1 MARLSIFKKLGYCPQ
16 FGGLFPRGVSLKAH
30 LALYGRLKG
39 VPEAELAA
47 HVARVMR
54 EFGVE
59 EHANKW
65 TMKLSGGTRRK
76 LMAAIALACEPRV
89 CFLDE
94 PTTGVDVGTRQFL
107 WERIRAKGRRGCAL
121 ILTTHYMEE
130 ADALAQRVGIMVN
143 GKLKVL
149 GSPQHLKSTHG
160 GGYRIELKGPAATAE
175 QATALVH
182 SLFPDCA
189 QLDLRGG
196 YQVFEVGKEKVGA
209 PGGTRDAL
217 FALGPVFSA
226 LDQAK
231 ADLGIESYT
240 LSQTTLE
247 QVFLNISSEQ
257 LDDTAGPVVVEATA
271 TEAKP
276 RVVATATAQ

>member
-1 MARLSIFKKLGYCPQ
+1 M
-16 FGGLFPRGVSLKAH
+16 
-30 LALYGRLKG
+30 
-39 VPEAELAA
+39 
-47 HVARVMR
+47 
-54 EFGVE
+54 
-59 EHANKW
+59 
-65 TMKLSGGTRRK
+65 
-76 LMAAIALACEPRV
+76 
-89 CFLDE
+89 
-94 PTTGVDVGTRQFL
+94 
-107 WERIRAKGRRGCAL
+107 
-121 ILTTHYMEE
+121 
-130 ADALAQRVGIMVN
+130 
-143 GKLKVL
+143 
-149 GSPQHLKSTHG
+149 
-160 GGYRIELKGPAATAE
+160 
-175 QATALVH
+175 H

-257 LDDTAGPVVVEATA
+257 VDDTAAPSS
-271 TEAKP
+271 P
-276 RVVATATAQ
+276 RRRRPPRRSRASSRRRRRRRRHNEPGVGGSLCIQ

>member
-1 MARLSIFKKLGYCPQ
+1 MCIRDS
-16 FGGLFPRGVSLKAH
+16 
-30 LALYGRLKG
+30 
-39 VPEAELAA
+39 
-47 HVARVMR
+47 
-54 EFGVE
+54 
-59 EHANKW
+59 
-65 TMKLSGGTRRK
+65 
-76 LMAAIALACEPRV
+76 
-89 CFLDE
+89 
-94 PTTGVDVGTRQFL
+94 L

-175 QATALVH
+175 QAMALVH

-257 LDDTAGPVVVEATA
+257 LDDTAGPVVIEATATA